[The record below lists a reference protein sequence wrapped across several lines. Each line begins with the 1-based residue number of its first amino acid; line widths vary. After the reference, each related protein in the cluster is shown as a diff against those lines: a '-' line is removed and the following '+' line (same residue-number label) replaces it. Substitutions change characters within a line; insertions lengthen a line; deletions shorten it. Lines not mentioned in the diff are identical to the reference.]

1 MRPVWTALLVYLVAV
16 VTVLGL
22 QLAAVTALVGW
33 RGSIEVERDAF
44 QNSKGLRPAQPLRR
58 LGKPAE
64 VAELCVFLA
73 SEHAAYITG
82 QCYLVNGGMYFL

>member
-33 RGSIEVERDAF
+33 RGSIEVERERKNDTGA
-44 QNSKGLRPAQPLRR
+44 GDTH
-58 LGKPAE
+58 
-64 VAELCVFLA
+64 A
-73 SEHAAYITG
+73 S
-82 QCYLVNGGMYFL
+82 V